1 MNFDRTFVFDDIAV
15 AIKNVDFVH
24 TDVWV
29 SMGEPIVAWCER
41 IELLMPYRVTASLL
55 SETGNPHVK
64 FMRCLPAFHN
74 CETKIG
80 QEIAKQY
87 PALAKGIEVTED
99 VFESPA
105 NIAFDQAENRMHT
118 IKAVMVVSLA

>member
-29 SMGEPIVAWCER
+29 SMGEPIAAWCER

-64 FMRCLPAFHN
+64 FMYCLPAFHN

-87 PALAKGIEVTED
+87 PALAKVL
-99 VFESPA
+99 
-105 NIAFDQAENRMHT
+105 
-118 IKAVMVVSLA
+118 K